1 MFCPQCGR
9 EYTGEAS
16 YCSQCGAPQS
26 AGAPR
31 APKKLY
37 LSRTNRKIA
46 GVCGGFAEYLD
57 VDATLVRLIWVM
69 AALLVGWGVIG
80 YFIAWLVMDEA
91 PAFVPSPLPHR
102 SPEPAPSS
110 KGGT

>member
-1 MFCPQCGR
+1 MFCMQCGR
-9 EYTGEAS
+9 EYAGEVN

-31 APKKLY
+31 GAKKLY
-37 LSRTNRKIA
+37 LSRTNRKLG

-80 YFIAWLVMDEA
+80 YLIAWLVIPDA
-91 PAFVPSPLPHR
+91 PAFVPSPLPQR
-102 SPEPAPSS
+102 TAEPAPARSE
-110 KGGT
+110 